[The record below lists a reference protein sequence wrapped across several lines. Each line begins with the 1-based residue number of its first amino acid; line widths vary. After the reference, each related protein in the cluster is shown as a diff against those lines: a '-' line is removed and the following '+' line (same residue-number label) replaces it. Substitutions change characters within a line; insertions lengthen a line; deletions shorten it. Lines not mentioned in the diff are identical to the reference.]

1 MRKNILHTVFE
12 NMKQVYCMLHMPH
25 VVCVTPVKD
34 RLFLIDEEFFK
45 NPLFSDSDKVLWGL
59 VTFINANEKW
69 SGM

>member
-1 MRKNILHTVFE
+1 
-12 NMKQVYCMLHMPH
+12 MKQVYCMLHTPH
-25 VVCVTPVKD
+25 VVYVTPVKD

-59 VTFINANEKW
+59 VTFVNANEKW